1 MVFVWP
7 NRDSNPRSTT
17 IEASTPTIPPPMRL
31 KFSIGTFINIINK
44 KWAQIS
50 TATTWPWIVQVIFF
64 FSKFIPIRYF
74 VVKFSKLFA
83 TLPFYMNFRGQIENQ
98 VSDYRLLRSSS
109 LWLIWFDFLCLTL
122 LSAIFL
128 LYHGGR
134 SWSTKREPPTMS
146 KQLVSFITCGCESSV
161 PFL

>member
-1 MVFVWP
+1 MGNCELRKFKASVII
-7 NRDSNPRSTT
+7 T
-17 IEASTPTIPPPMRL
+17 IEAGTLTIPPPMQL
-31 KFSIGTFINIINK
+31 KFSIGTFINIVNK
-44 KWAQIS
+44 KWAQIL
-50 TATTWPWIVQVIFF
+50 TAATWPWIVQEIFF

-74 VVKFSKLFA
+74 VVKLSKLFA

-98 VSDYRLLRSSS
+98 VSDYRLLRTSS
-109 LWLIWFDFLCLTL
+109 LWLIWFNLLCLML

-134 SWSTKREPPTMS
+134 SWSTRREPLTMS
-146 KQLVSFITCGCESSV
+146 KQLVSFITCGCEPGA